1 MSVTGTASIPGD
13 PGGGSP
19 LSPAGGEVAEG
30 CLAEAKANGVQLGCG
45 MYNAVLR
52 GYLAEDPERPEEV
65 KRLFGEMQELQ
76 ARSIS

>member
-1 MSVTGTASIPGD
+1 MIPS
-13 PGGGSP
+13 GSP

-30 CLAEAKANGVQLGCG
+30 CLAEAKASGVELGCG

-52 GYLAEDPERPEEV
+52 GYLAVRDPERPEEV

-76 ARSIS
+76 VRSMNQLSHES